1 MSKLINHI
9 RAHRKRLGF
18 TQADLAFLINRES
31 SHVSRNERRLS
42 EPTLRSLIRYSII
55 LQVSIEDL
63 FPGVVDLELIHINE
77 RLVEKLSQR
86 PEKTNAEAVP
96 EVWKSFETLKATL
109 TRLANEEV

>member
-18 TQADLAFLINRES
+18 NQVDLALLMNRES

-42 EPTLRSLIRYSII
+42 EPTLRSAIRYSII
-55 LQVSIEDL
+55 LQVSVEDL
-63 FPGVVDLELIHINE
+63 FPGVVDLELIHIKE

-86 PEKTNAEAVP
+86 PEKTDAEAVS
-96 EVWKSFETLKATL
+96 EVWKSFETLEETL
-109 TRLANEEV
+109 ARLTSEQV